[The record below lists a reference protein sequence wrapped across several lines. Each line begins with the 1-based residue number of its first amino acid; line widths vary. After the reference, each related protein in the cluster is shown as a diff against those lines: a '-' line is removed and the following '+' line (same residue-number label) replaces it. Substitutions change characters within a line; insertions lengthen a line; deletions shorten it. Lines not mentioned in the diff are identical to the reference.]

1 MPKFIIMMPD
11 NKTVDITNDIKKAK
25 SEKDI
30 KNIIVKKLKSSQNK
44 KV

>member
-1 MPKFIIMMPD
+1 MMPD

-30 KNIIVKKLKSSQNK
+30 KKIVVKELKSSQTK

>member
-1 MPKFIIMMPD
+1 MPKFVIMMPD
-11 NKTVDITNDIKKAK
+11 NKNFDITKNIKKAK